1 MEVIML
7 LQSRKFWLMVFD
19 VVISL
24 ATYFIGKYLDPE
36 SVKDIL
42 FVIGSLQPVVLAVIA
57 SITVQNVAGIKA
69 EADKAEAASW
79 AAADKPAVG

>member
-1 MEVIML
+1 ML
-7 LQSRKFWLMVFD
+7 LQSRKFWLMIFD

-69 EADKAEAASW
+69 EAYKAEAASW